1 MSQIA
6 VHNPTAPSLPW
17 AVTAERATSLA
28 VPVGRAL
35 FAAIFVSA
43 GIGHFGAESIG
54 YAAAAGVPFAS
65 ILVPASGVLSLLG
78 GLSILVGYRARLGA
92 LALIA
97 FLIPVTVA
105 MHPFWSITDP
115 MMQQMHQVMFFK
127 NLGLLGGALLIGHFG
142 AGPYSV
148 DARRRS
154 AQGQ

>member
-6 VHNPTAPSLPW
+6 VHSPSAATLPW
-17 AVTAERATSLA
+17 SGVAERAGSLA

-43 GIGHFGAESIG
+43 GIGHFGADSIA
-54 YAAAAGVPFAS
+54 YAAQAGVPFANV
-65 ILVPASGVLSLLG
+65 LVPASGVLSLLG
-78 GLSILVGYRARLGA
+78 GLSILLGYRARLGA

-97 FLIPVTVA
+97 FLVPVTLA
-105 MHPFWSITDP
+105 MHPFWSVTDP

-142 AGPYSV
+142 SGPYSL
-148 DARRRS
+148 DARRARR
-154 AQGQ
+154 